1 MDTFPITQDG
11 HNTMIEELKKLK
23 NIERPNIIKA
33 ISDAREHGDL
43 KENAEYHAAKEKQS
57 FIEGRIIDLEDKIAR
72 STIVDPK
79 IINDTKIRFGAT
91 VTIIDEDTDETKRY
105 QIISEYEA
113 DISQGKI
120 SLISPIAKQLLGKE
134 EGDTIEV
141 KVPQGDKYYLIE
153 KIEYI

>member
-43 KENAEYHAAKEKQS
+43 KENAEYHSAKEKQS